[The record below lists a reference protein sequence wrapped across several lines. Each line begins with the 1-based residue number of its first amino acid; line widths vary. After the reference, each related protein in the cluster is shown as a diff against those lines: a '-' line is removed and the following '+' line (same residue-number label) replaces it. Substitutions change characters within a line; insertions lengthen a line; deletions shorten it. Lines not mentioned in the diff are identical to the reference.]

1 MFQRLGYTIARFM
14 QGRYGVDALQKA
26 LLWVYCGVIVLNLF
40 LGSWVLVLFEFL
52 LFGWLVFRTLSRNI
66 PARMRENEWYLKRSD
81 GMRRFWKLQK
91 NRWRDRKTH
100 VYRTCPHC
108 KATVR
113 LSKANRG
120 RHACDCPRCRKEF
133 QVTI

>member
-1 MFQRLGYTIARFM
+1 MFRRLGYTLARFM
-14 QGRYGVDALQKA
+14 QGRYGVDALQKT
-26 LLWVYCGVIVLNLF
+26 LLWVYCGVLVLNVF
-40 LGSWVLVLFEFL
+40 LSSAILVVLEFL
-52 LFGWLVFRTLSRNI
+52 LLGVLLFRTLSRNI
-66 PARMRENEWYLKRSD
+66 PARMRENEWYLKRAD
-81 GMRRFWKLQK
+81 IIGRFVKLQK

-113 LSKANRG
+113 FAKTNRG

-133 QVTI
+133 QVRI

>member
-1 MFQRLGYTIARFM
+1 MFQRLGYAIARFM

-40 LGSWVLVLFEFL
+40 AGSWMLMSAEFVLIGF
-52 LFGWLVFRTLSRNI
+52 WLFRTLSRNI
-66 PARMRENEWYLKRSD
+66 PARMRENEWYLKRSESA
-81 GMRRFWKLQK
+81 RRFGKLQK

-133 QVTI
+133 SVRI